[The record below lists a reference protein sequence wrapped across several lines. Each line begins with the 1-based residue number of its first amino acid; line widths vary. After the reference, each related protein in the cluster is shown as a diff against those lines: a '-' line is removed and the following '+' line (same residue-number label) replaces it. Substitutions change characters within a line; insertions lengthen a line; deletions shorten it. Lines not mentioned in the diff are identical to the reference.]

1 MTPRSCPAA
10 STAPFRFDSTA
21 AEVVTGVD
29 LAAKRAIVT
38 GGSSGI
44 GIDTARALAGA
55 GAAVT
60 LAVRDTVAGERTA
73 AHITAT
79 TGNDCVEVRRLD
91 LADPASVGAFVA
103 GWAGPLH
110 LLINNAGVMALPQL
124 QLTQDG
130 WELHVATNHLGHF
143 ALAVGLHES
152 LVQACGAR
160 IVSLSSAGHHLSPV
174 IFDDLHFAWSGYNTL
189 LAYGQSKTAKVLFAV
204 EAARRWAEDGI
215 TANAVHPGAISSTN
229 LARHIDPDVLAEV
242 IASSSYEFKTLE
254 QGAATSVFVATS
266 PHLEGITGRYFA
278 DCQVAPVVE
287 PGTAGSRGFGVAAY
301 ALDPDDAE
309 RLWELSLKLLSDRND
324 VGRQIP

>member
-1 MTPRSCPAA
+1 MTPRRSRAA
-10 STAPFRFDSTA
+10 STAPFGFDSTA

-73 AHITAT
+73 ARIAAM
-79 TGNDCVEVRRLD
+79 TGNDRVQGRLD

-160 IVSLSSAGHHLSPV
+160 IVSLSSAGRHLSPV
-174 IFDDLHFAWSGYNTL
+174 IFDDLHFASRSYDPL
-189 LAYGQSKTAKVLFAV
+189 LAYGQSKTANVLFAV

-229 LARHIDPDVLAEV
+229 LARH
-242 IASSSYEFKTLE
+242 
-254 QGAATSVFVATS
+254 
-266 PHLEGITGRYFA
+266 
-278 DCQVAPVVE
+278 
-287 PGTAGSRGFGVAAY
+287 
-301 ALDPDDAE
+301 
-309 RLWELSLKLLSDRND
+309 
-324 VGRQIP
+324 

>member
-1 MTPRSCPAA
+1 MTPRSSLTA
-10 STAPFRFDSTA
+10 STVPFGFDSTA
-21 AEVVTGVD
+21 AEVVEGVD
-29 LAAKRAIVT
+29 LSAKRAIVT

-44 GIDTARALAGA
+44 GIETARALASA

-73 AHITAT
+73 AHIAAT
-79 TGNDCVEVRRLD
+79 TGNERVDIRRLD

-110 LLINNAGVMALPQL
+110 LLVNNAGVMALPQL
-124 QLTQDG
+124 QLTHDG
-130 WELHVATNHLGHF
+130 WELHFATNHLGHF
-143 ALAVGLHES
+143 ALAVGLHEA
-152 LVQACGAR
+152 LVEACGAR

-174 IFDDLHFAWSGYNTL
+174 IFDDLHFASRRYDPL
-189 LAYGQSKTAKVLFAV
+189 LAYGQSKTANVLFAV
-204 EAARRWAEDGI
+204 DAARRWADDGI

-242 IASSSYEFKTLE
+242 IASSTYEFKTLE
-254 QGAATSVFVATS
+254 QGAATSVFVSVA
-266 PHLEGITGRYFA
+266 PQLEGITGRYFA

-309 RLWELSLKLLSDRND
+309 RLWGLSLHLVSD
-324 VGRQIP
+324 QIA

>member
-10 STAPFRFDSTA
+10 STAPFGFDSTA

-73 AHITAT
+73 ARIAAM
-79 TGNDCVEVRRLD
+79 TGNDRVQGRLD

-174 IFDDLHFAWSGYNTL
+174 IFDDLHFASRSYDPL
-189 LAYGQSKTAKVLFAV
+189 LAYGQSKTANVLFAV

-301 ALDPDDAE
+301 ALDPDIAE
-309 RLWELSLKLLSDRND
+309 RLWELSLKLLGDGND

>member
-1 MTPRSCPAA
+1 MTPRCCPAA
-10 STAPFRFDSTA
+10 STAPFGFDSTA

-29 LAAKRAIVT
+29 LAAQRAIVT

-73 AHITAT
+73 ARIAAM

-91 LADPASVGAFVA
+91 VAEPASVGAFVA

-160 IVSLSSAGHHLSPV
+160 IVSLSSAGRHLSPV
-174 IFDDLHFAWSGYNTL
+174 IFGDLHFASRSYDPL
-189 LAYGQSKTAKVLFAV
+189 LAYGQSKTANVLFAV

-301 ALDPDDAE
+301 ALDPDDAQ
-309 RLWELSLKLLSDRND
+309 RLWELSLHLVRS
-324 VGRQIP
+324 QIA